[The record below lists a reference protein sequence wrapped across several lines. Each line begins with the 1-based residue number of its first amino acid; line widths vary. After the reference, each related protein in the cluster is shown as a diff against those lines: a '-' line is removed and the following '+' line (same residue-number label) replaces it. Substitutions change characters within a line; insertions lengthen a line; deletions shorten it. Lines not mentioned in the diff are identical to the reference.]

1 MQHTMDAESLDRLK
15 QIDALLA
22 TGNQSWLFGAGISM
36 QAGIPL
42 MWPLTDRVFAIAGE
56 KGQTDDLAILIE
68 IKSQLEDTCHIE
80 QMLSHLGD
88 YRSMAERAKDKKATI
103 GTFSLDLAAID
114 AFHVRIL
121 AWIADTIRW
130 GYKPAQSN
138 APESIGNRDHPIVN
152 VNGHVSFMEALFNRA
167 QAGVAERRRAARV
180 FTTNYDTL
188 LEDALALSRV
198 PYWDGF
204 DGGAL
209 AYRNHRYG
217 DAEPDQRY
225 RAHLVK
231 LHGSIDWRL
240 SDDDRVWR
248 VRDGDVY
255 PTKAER
261 VLIYPQ
267 ATKYLATQRDPFAAQ
282 FDLFRRALSSSG
294 ENVLATCG
302 YSFGDEH
309 INQEI
314 ELAMQR
320 PENKTTVIAFAEQL
334 NSTLANWQKL
344 GWANRLY
351 IVTGSGLFVGADGPF
366 APPPEGEKWDW
377 WTFSGVTQL
386 LSSGAESFLA

>member
-1 MQHTMDAESLDRLK
+1 MDADSLDRLK
-15 QIDALLA
+15 QLDALLA

-36 QAGIPL
+36 PAGIPL
-42 MWPLTDRVFAIAGE
+42 MWPLTERVFAIAKDKGE
-56 KGQTDDLAILIE
+56 ANDLPVLQAI
-68 IKSQLEDTCHIE
+68 KDQLDDTCHIE

-103 GTFSLDLAAID
+103 GTYILDLAAID
-114 AFHVRIL
+114 AFHIRIL
-121 AWIADTIRW
+121 TWIAETVRW
-130 GYKPAQSN
+130 GYKPARTPD
-138 APESIGNRDHPIVN
+138 PESIGDRDNPIVN
-152 VNGHVSFMEALFNRA
+152 VDGHVAFAEALFNRA
-167 QAGVAERRRAARV
+167 QAGVADRRRAVRV

-188 LEDALALSRV
+188 LEDAFALCRV

-225 RAHLVK
+225 RAHVVK

-255 PTKAER
+255 PTKADR

-267 ATKYLATQRDPFAAQ
+267 ATKYLATQRDPFSAQ
-282 FDLFRRALSSSG
+282 FDLFRRVLSSSG
-294 ENVLATCG
+294 ENVLAACG

-320 PENKTTVIAFAEQL
+320 PDNKTTVIAFANQI
-334 NSTLANWQKL
+334 NATLKAWQQL
-344 GWANRLY
+344 GWAQRLY
-351 IVTGSGLFVGADGPF
+351 IVTEEGLYVGKEGPF
-366 APPPEGEKWDW
+366 AIPTTGKKWDW
-377 WTFSGVTQL
+377 WTFNGVTKL
-386 LSSGAESFLA
+386 LTSGAESFLA